1 VPNVNIRSSPAPTST
16 LLIRMTEAEELG
28 YHETYFTPS
37 SPERF
42 SLTDG
47 YISASPP
54 TTRGISNQNEHPT
67 PVLSNESS
75 NPISQTGVA
84 RSPQKKLPKKEE
96 EDRMAEVIVFDY
108 GVVVFFGF
116 EESQERSLLEDL
128 DRAMICVRPR
138 AEERWEIEVCHYVYD
153 PSTPSPRIYNDFF
166 TFRSHTHLLKLSLS
180 HALAQSV
187 LLAHYET
194 QTHFTLSNSKAVEI
208 PKILAQ
214 TGSLKGLGRKEALKL
229 TGKLFKLRRDV
240 NLSSNVLDTPELF
253 WSEASLQGLYGAAR
267 EYWEIDDRVRV
278 LNQKLA
284 VTTELLDIIHDHL
297 NNGAMIRITWIIIWL
312 IVVACVVEL
321 GEVLARIVVE
331 SVKGTGGNGLK
342 MLVRS
347 KLTIVG
353 QL

>member
-1 VPNVNIRSSPAPTST
+1 
-16 LLIRMTEAEELG
+16 
-28 YHETYFTPS
+28 
-37 SPERF
+37 
-42 SLTDG
+42 
-47 YISASPP
+47 
-54 TTRGISNQNEHPT
+54 
-67 PVLSNESS
+67 
-75 NPISQTGVA
+75 
-84 RSPQKKLPKKEE
+84 
-96 EDRMAEVIVFDY
+96 
-108 GVVVFFGF
+108 
-116 EESQERSLLEDL
+116 
-128 DRAMICVRPR
+128 
-138 AEERWEIEVCHYVYD
+138 
-153 PSTPSPRIYNDFF
+153 
-166 TFRSHTHLLKLSLS
+166 
-180 HALAQSV
+180 
-187 LLAHYET
+187 LAHYET

-331 SVKGTGGNGLK
+331 SVKGTGGKGLK